1 MKKLAL
7 VAIAGSLLC
16 GSAVAGSWVMSGLN
30 DEYGVMAFVDV
41 DSIDC
46 EGKICTGW
54 TVSTLSTSN
63 ARHDQYDLEQELL
76 EVDCKKMK
84 AKSLHRSKYLKGRH
98 VFSLPPD
105 PLFDV
110 LVPGTIYYDSASFI
124 CGKQTGEVF
133 FSGPAFELVKPA
145 EEFLKKVKEGQ

>member
-30 DEYGVMAFVDV
+30 DEHGVATFVDV
-41 DSIDC
+41 DNIDC
-46 EGKICTGW
+46 DGKICTGW
-54 TVSTLSTSN
+54 IVFTISN
-63 ARHDQYDLEQELL
+63 AHAPCDLEQEFL

-84 AKSLHRSKYLKGRH
+84 AKRLHFSRYLKGRH
-98 VFSLPPD
+98 VVSSPPD

-110 LVPGTIYYDSASFI
+110 LVPGTLNYDAAGFI
-124 CGKQTGEVF
+124 CGKNTGEVF
-133 FSGPAFELVKPA
+133 FSGSPFDLVKPA
-145 EEFLKKVKEGQ
+145 EEFLKKVKEGK